1 MIRPAERKLL
11 ISRRSLLRLGA
22 IGAGSLLL
30 AGCDD
35 AVSENPRV
43 LAVID
48 KAEALTYRAQRLILP
63 RDKLAPEYSESDIA
77 PEFRANGS
85 TSPSDQTYRTLASAN
100 FVDWLL
106 AVDGL
111 VEKPMTLSLADLR
124 GLPARTQITR
134 HDCVEGWSC
143 IGKWTGAPLSEVLNR
158 AGVKPQ
164 AKFVVFHC
172 ADRFQDGVPD
182 DLEPGES
189 SAAGSGGAPYYES
202 IDFVDAYHPQT
213 LLAYELNGKPLP
225 IAYGAPLRLRLGRQL
240 GYKMAKYVMR
250 IELVELLRPIRRR
263 QRRLLGRSRLRVV
276 RGDLDSPSPRRRM
289 LRRCRMGISV
299 ANWAA
304 PGLAPFESRP

>member
-1 MIRPAERKLL
+1 MIQPAERKLVHS
-11 ISRRSLLRLGA
+11 ISRRHLLRLGT

-35 AVSENPRV
+35 SISENPSV
-43 LAVID
+43 LAIID
-48 KAEALTYRAQRLILP
+48 KASALTYRAQRLVLP

-77 PEFRANGS
+77 PQFRANGS
-85 TSPSDQTYRTLASAN
+85 TNPSNAAYRTLVAAN
-100 FVDWLL
+100 FVNWRL

-111 VEKPMTLSLADLR
+111 VEKPMQLSLADLR
-124 GLPARTQITR
+124 ALPARTQITR

-143 IGKWTGAPLSEVLNR
+143 IGKWTGTPLSEVLNR

-172 ADRFQDGVPD
+172 ADRFQDGVPN
-182 DLEPGES
+182 DLAPGETNDDS
-189 SAAGSGGAPYYES
+189 PGGTPYYES

-213 LLAYELNGKPLP
+213 LLAYELNGQPLP

-250 IELVELLRPIRRR
+250 IELVDSFAQFGAGKGGYWED
-263 QRRLLGRSRLRVV
+263 LGYEWYA
-276 RGDLDSPSPRRRM
+276 
-289 LRRCRMGISV
+289 GI
-299 ANWAA
+299 
-304 PGLAPFESRP
+304 

>member
-1 MIRPAERKLL
+1 MIQPAERKLVHS
-11 ISRRSLLRLGA
+11 ISRRHLLRLGT

-35 AVSENPRV
+35 SISENPSV
-43 LAVID
+43 LAIID
-48 KAEALTYRAQRLILP
+48 KASALTYRAQRLVLP

-77 PEFRANGS
+77 PQFRANGS
-85 TSPSDQTYRTLASAN
+85 TNPSNAAYRALVAAN
-100 FVDWLL
+100 FVNWRL

-111 VEKPMTLSLADLR
+111 VEKPMQLSLADLR
-124 GLPARTQITR
+124 ALPARTQITR

-143 IGKWTGAPLSEVLNR
+143 IGKWTGTPLSEVLNR

-172 ADRFQDGVPD
+172 ADRFQDGVPN
-182 DLEPGES
+182 DLVPGETNDDS
-189 SAAGSGGAPYYES
+189 PGGTPYYES

-213 LLAYELNGKPLP
+213 LLAYELNGQPLP

-250 IELVELLRPIRRR
+250 IELVDSFAQFGAGKGGYWED
-263 QRRLLGRSRLRVV
+263 LGYEWYA
-276 RGDLDSPSPRRRM
+276 
-289 LRRCRMGISV
+289 GI
-299 ANWAA
+299 
-304 PGLAPFESRP
+304 